1 MKTELYKILIVDDE
15 IWIRENLKLLISS
28 TEFGIERLEAA
39 CDGEDALEKI
49 GRDCPDVVITD
60 INMPFIDGIELIKRI
75 RNINPEIVV
84 VVLSG
89 YSDFDFVREALLE
102 GAIDYILKPISQ
114 NSIWNVLNKAFR
126 VIEGKRQKSAEIRDN
141 MEKLLIAS
149 SIINDKELSDLI
161 DGDEKKPVRSI
172 TNPKLLEM
180 ELNFAKF
187 NLVLIKTDRLNNI
200 LKKFPSMDSSKVS
213 YRIKNIMEECI
224 GHSNAIVFNNIYV
237 PNEFISVIIDR
248 DRTEVDKICDR
259 LISKLQEFTK
269 SYISAAVSL
278 NHFSFDDLRDS
289 YNEGLLAMMARRY
302 RQGNS
307 KLYAQNVEKLQMN
320 KLISAEQENQLIF
333 AVQNCNKKIIR
344 TIIYEQICIQDL
356 HIKDILFLEVKQTI
370 DRIAW
375 ILVNHSD
382 NFNSPSEI
390 MEVDTLVELL
400 NISIE
405 KFNLSEVCSILDQ
418 IVDSALK
425 ENYTY
430 SPNETIKKTIETIK
444 NYISE
449 NYFEELSLS
458 SLAKQFLVDRSYL
471 SKVFKNETG
480 ENLMLYIAKKRIE
493 KSIEL
498 IKDGSVNLTDIS
510 SLVGYDDYAYFNRV
524 FRKITGK
531 SPREYKLTLQDN
543 SKNRI

>member
-15 IWIRENLKLLISS
+15 VWIRENLKLLISS
-28 TEFGIERLEAA
+28 TEFGIEKIDAA

-49 GRDCPDVVITD
+49 GQDCPDVVITD
-60 INMPFIDGIELIKRI
+60 INMPFIGGIELIKKI
-75 RNINPEIVV
+75 RTISPEIVV

-114 NSIWNVLNKAFR
+114 NSIWNVLSKAFR
-126 VIEGKRQKSAEIRDN
+126 VIEGKKQKSVEIRDN

-149 SIINDKELSDLI
+149 SIINDKELSELI
-161 DGDEKKPVRSI
+161 DGDEKKPVKSV

-187 NLVLIKTDRLNNI
+187 NLILIKTDRLNNI
-200 LKKFPSMDSSKVS
+200 LKKLPLIDSSKIS
-213 YRIKNIMEECI
+213 YRIKNIIEECI
-224 GHSNAIVFNNIYV
+224 GCSNTIVFNNIYV
-237 PNEFISVIIDR
+237 PNEFIAIVIDKDRNEID
-248 DRTEVDKICDR
+248 TICDR

-269 SYISAAVSL
+269 SCISAAVSL

-289 YNEGLLAMMARRY
+289 YNEGLLAMMARKY

-307 KLYAQNVEKLQMN
+307 KVYAQCAEKIQMN

-333 AVQNCNKKIIR
+333 AVQNSNKKIIK
-344 TIIYEQICIQDL
+344 TIVYEQICIQDL
-356 HIKDILFLEVKQTI
+356 HKKDILFLEAKQTL

-375 ILVNHSD
+375 LLVNYSD

-390 MEVDTLVELL
+390 MEVDTLIELL

-405 KFNLSEVCSILDQ
+405 KFKLPEACSVLDQ

-430 SPNETIKKTIETIK
+430 NSNETIKQTVEIIK

-449 NYFEELSLS
+449 NYFEELSLT

-471 SKVFKNETG
+471 SKVFKSETG

-498 IKDGSVNLTDIS
+498 IREGSANLTDIS

-531 SPREYKLTLQDN
+531 SPREYKSALQDN
-543 SKNRI
+543 SKNRF